1 MGTKAVCACALVSD
15 SSPGLGSQL
24 GTFSFSLLVAFFFSP
39 FLPRSISG
47 YLGMSPP
54 EATLYVAPD
63 LTAGGWN
70 FLLRFGPACS
80 KPGKGFSP
88 HGFLLPL
95 HTLAPAFL
103 FSPCKHDY
111 WE

>member
-15 SSPGLGSQL
+15 SSPGLGSRL
-24 GTFSFSLLVAFFFSP
+24 GTFSLSLLVAFFFSP
-39 FLPRSISG
+39 FLPRSIFG

-54 EATLYVAPD
+54 EATLYMAPD

-70 FLLRFGPACS
+70 FLLCFGPACS

-88 HGFLLPL
+88 HGFLPPL